1 MSFMSL
7 ADSPFLL
14 IESREHPMHVGSL
27 MILRKPEGAGENYL
41 AGIHRHLMSFDKLR
55 PMFRKHPKSPVNSA
69 GLLMWSEDKEVDL
82 AYHVRLSALPYPGQ
96 EGQLLDLVGRMH
108 GTLLD
113 RHRPLWE
120 FHLIDG
126 LVGDR
131 FAIYIKLH
139 HALVDG
145 VGGVNV
151 VRRGFSDT
159 PDGPALKPFWSA
171 DETAAPKAPRAPK
184 PSIWGT
190 TRSVVSGVA
199 GTVKTF
205 AKSGSQMIRDEAL
218 VTPYAAPRTMLNVPI
233 TGARRVAYRGFPIQR
248 LKDVGVAH
256 GATLNDI
263 VLAMCSGGLR
273 RYLDDKDSLPEQSLT
288 AAVPVSLKDKND
300 PGEGNLISLI
310 LCELGTNID
319 EPKERL
325 DAIKA
330 SIGAAK
336 ATLKGANAIQAMA
349 FSGAVVGG
357 PAVLNMIPGMT
368 KAAPPPYNLIISN
381 VPGPQHAVYWNGC
394 LLERVYP
401 VSLPLE
407 GQALNITVAS
417 YNGTIGFGL
426 VGCRSGVPH
435 MGRILAYIEESLEE
449 LERASGFATAWLT
462 YPE

>member
-14 IESREHPMHVGSL
+14 IESREHPMHVGSV
-27 MILRKPEGAGENYL
+27 MILRKPEGAGPGYL
-41 AGIHRHLMSFDKLR
+41 GGLHRHLLSYDKLR

-69 GLLMWSEDKEVDL
+69 GLLMWTDEREVDME
-82 AYHVRLSALPYPGQ
+82 YHVRMSALPYPGN

-126 LVGDR
+126 LMGDR

-145 VGGVNV
+145 VGGVSIV
-151 VRRGFSDT
+151 KRGLSET
-159 PDGPALKPFWSA
+159 PGDNKTVPFWAQDDSA
-171 DETAAPKAPRAPK
+171 TSKPRRAAARSPWDTAKMVAN
-184 PSIWGT
+184 G
-190 TRSVVSGVA
+190 VV

-205 AKSGSQMIRDEAL
+205 AKSGTQMVRDDAL
-218 VTPYAAPRTMLNVPI
+218 VTPYSAPRTMLNVPI
-233 TGARRVAYRGFPIQR
+233 TGARRVAYRGFPLQR
-248 LKDVGVAH
+248 LKDVAVAH
-256 GATLNDI
+256 GATVNDI
-263 VLAMCSGGLR
+263 VLAMSSGGLR
-273 RYLDDKDSLPEQSLT
+273 RYLQDKDGLPEQSLT

-300 PGEGNLISLI
+300 AGEGNLISLI

-325 DAIKA
+325 DAIKL

-336 ATLKGANAIQAMA
+336 QTLKGADAVQAMA
-349 FSGAVVGG
+349 FSGVVVGG
-357 PAVLNMIPGMT
+357 PAVLNLVPGMT
-368 KAAPPPYNLIISN
+368 KARPPYNLIISN
-381 VPGPQHAVYWNGC
+381 VPGPKNAVYWNGC
-394 LLERVYP
+394 LVERVYP
-401 VSLPLE
+401 LSLPLE
-407 GQALNITVAS
+407 GQALNITVVS
-417 YNGTIGFGL
+417 YNGMIGFGL

-435 MGRILAYIEESLEE
+435 MGRILAYMEESLEE
-449 LERASGFATAWLT
+449 LERASGLSTAWLT
-462 YPE
+462 YAE

>member
-69 GLLMWSEDKEVDL
+69 GLLMWTEDKEVDL
-82 AYHVRLSALPYPGQ
+82 DYHVRLSALPYPGQ

-126 LVGDR
+126 LSGDR

-151 VRRGFSDT
+151 VKRGFADSAD
-159 PDGPALKPFWSA
+159 AKELAPFWA
-171 DETAAPKAPRAPK
+171 MDDEARWTGPKAPK
-184 PSIWGT
+184 PSAWAI
-190 TRSVVSGVA
+190 TRTIAGGVA
-199 GTVKTF
+199 GTLKTF
-205 AKSGSQMIRDEAL
+205 ARSGTQMVRDEAL

-233 TGARRVAYRGFPIQR
+233 TGARRVAYRSFPLQR
-248 LKDVGVAH
+248 LKDVAVAQ
-256 GATLNDI
+256 GATVNDI
-263 VLAMCSGGLR
+263 VLAMSSGGLR
-273 RYLDDKDSLPEQSLT
+273 RYLEDKDNLPDQSLT
-288 AAVPVSLKDKND
+288 AAVPVSLKDNSTA
-300 PGEGNLISLI
+300 GEGNRISLI
-310 LCELGTNID
+310 LCELGTNIE

-336 ATLKGANAIQAMA
+336 QTLKGATAVEAMA

-357 PAVLNMIPGMT
+357 PALLNLLPGMT
-368 KAAPPPYNLIISN
+368 TLAPPAYNLIISN
-381 VPGPQHAVYWNGC
+381 VPGPRNAVYWNGC
-394 LLERVYP
+394 RVERAYP
-401 VSLPLE
+401 LSLPLE

-417 YNGTIGFGL
+417 YDGTIGFGL

-435 MGRILAYIEESLEE
+435 MGRILAYLEESLEE
-449 LERASGFATAWLT
+449 LERASGLTTAWLS